1 MTGES
6 FLSRM
11 KAEVFLGLVKKVSK
25 VVEEAAVVLVVPIQM
40 ISFGCFSA
48 EERVLSN

>member
-1 MTGES
+1 MS
-6 FLSRM
+6 HFFRM
-11 KAEVFLGLVKKVSK
+11 KTELFLGLVKKVSK
-25 VVEEAAVVLVVPIQM
+25 VAEEAAAVLVVPIQM

>member
-1 MTGES
+1 MTGGLK
-6 FLSRM
+6 F
-11 KAEVFLGLVKKVSK
+11 FLGLVKRASK
-25 VVEEAAVVLVVPIQM
+25 VAAEAAAVSVVPIQM